1 MAPRLSLVATRWLL
15 TLAALVAAGALA
27 FLAYNRYRE
36 VYAESVPEGGGAP
49 LTELITAR
57 LAGTS
62 ALKVATLSGIV
73 QSTASDIR
81 GFGWL
86 RSDQVVKMP
95 YSVDYFVDVSRIGS
109 GDIEW
114 RAAERTLIVNA
125 PDVAP
130 ARANVDEAQ
139 RSLVRTTGI
148 FVTRKAA
155 EELAQRTSLHATQQV
170 HTAARSP
177 ARMAQARAAARGAIA
192 ALYAAPLRA
201 LGQGGARVVV
211 TFPAERHSASD
222 REQWDVSRSVEDV
235 LTNKH

>member
-1 MAPRLSLVATRWLL
+1 MAPRLSVSARRWLL
-15 TLAALVAAGALA
+15 VLAALVAAGALA
-27 FLAYNRYRE
+27 FLAYDRYRE
-36 VYAESVPEGGGAP
+36 AYVATEPGGGGAP

-62 ALKVATLSGIV
+62 ALKVATLSGTV
-73 QSTASDIR
+73 QSTASDVR

-114 RAAERTLIVNA
+114 RASDRTLIVNA
-125 PDVAP
+125 PDIAP
-130 ARANVDEAQ
+130 ARANVDEAR

-155 EELAQRTSLHATQQV
+155 EELARRTSLHASEQV
-170 HTAARSP
+170 TTAARTP
-177 ARMAQARAAARGAIA
+177 ERMAQARAAARGAIA
-192 ALYAAPLRA
+192 ALYATPLRA

-211 TFPAERHSASD
+211 TFPTERRARSD
-222 REQWDVSRSVEDV
+222 EHWDVSRSVEDV
-235 LTNKH
+235 LTNTR